1 MTDRNKDGIPI
12 GTNLYAEIKIDEKEV
27 PITISAHKRFYKL
40 VNVNS
45 NPIVSGKEFN
55 SLSAAAEFFS
65 RIKRI
70 NGWTYWRLN
79 SGKTAREEF
88 RG

>member
-1 MTDRNKDGIPI
+1 MTDINKDGIPI
-12 GTNLYAEIKIDEKEV
+12 GTKLHAEVKIDEKEIPV
-27 PITISAHKRFYKL
+27 VISAYKKHYKL
-40 VNVNS
+40 INVNNS
-45 NPIVSGKEFN
+45 PLIEGKEFN

-65 RIKRI
+65 RVKRI
-70 NGWTYWRLN
+70 NGWTYWKLM